1 MTDQHALLPRTRR
14 SNALHPIDDLN
25 RITTWICRQQA
36 AAGLRSITA
45 MANSLEREQELSEDL
60 LWDDGGD
67 VSASDDAASSE
78 EPEQPPAPRTEDS
91 SRKHKGVD
99 IAGAWW

>member
-1 MTDQHALLPRTRR
+1 
-14 SNALHPIDDLN
+14 
-25 RITTWICRQQA
+25 
-36 AAGLRSITA
+36 

-60 LWDDGGD
+60 LWDDDGD

-99 IAGAWW
+99 IAGTWWSLHAFFC